1 MPAEVPVGSLMRRRF
16 IALAPSDSLHD
27 AEALMRMA
35 RLRTVPVVLEGG
47 VLAGVLSYGPL
58 VRWCLGDPPGAPSS
72 LERRLRETRVDLL
85 MRRRPA
91 CCDPTSRLEDAA
103 AHLVASGDGCLPIVE
118 WADGTGW
125 IVGIVTEADL
135 LRAAFAPPP
144 AASQG

>member
-1 MPAEVPVGSLMRRRF
+1 MPAVVPVGSLMRRRF
-16 IALAPSDSLHD
+16 VSLAPSDSLHD

-35 RLRTVPVVLEGG
+35 RLRTVPVVLDG
-47 VLAGVLSYGPL
+47 VLAGVLSYVPL

-85 MRRRPA
+85 MHREPA
-91 CCDPTSRLEDAA
+91 CCAPTSRVEDAA

-125 IVGIVTEADL
+125 LVGIVTEADL

-144 AASQG
+144 S